1 MSDQL
6 RDELLTRISEVM
18 NAEDV
23 DSAND
28 SSEIESQRA
37 QAVLAR
43 VLENVQSEARPRR
56 HVKRPYWLSARSSRG
71 RIVITASVAVAL
83 ILLAGVLVSI
93 VGGSSRLTSPV
104 TTSRHAGK
112 NLVTKQAGGAGP
124 SHHGT
129 WMLAD
134 DSLSGTWQQ
143 IPVGPPSVGVTC
155 PTAST
160 CYEMNE
166 VTAAPVENSPLLSV
180 SFYASTDDGLTWT
193 EYTMPSGFSATT
205 SLSCGGGGSCDAGGT
220 YNGQS
225 VLVSTTDG
233 GHSFT
238 VAPLPSTVGTLFSL
252 SCSGQFCGGLASVEA
267 PYSPIY
273 HPGALGESHPTNAT
287 FVSTDDDGSTFTSTA
302 ITAGNSLWTLECT
315 SSLDCVALGDQGS
328 SSDGTTDWAEG
339 VMETTNDGGNTW
351 TSASLPSGFAVGT
364 DSALSCADALHC
376 SVSGQ
381 ISVAFENP
389 PACAT
394 MNHSSDSPTS
404 LPITAGAPSA
414 ALKTIVQ
421 FESSLITSANL
432 QAIPDTEG
440 FGCSWPAERRVSDI
454 MSTTDGGNTWT
465 PEQLPAS
472 VPGPDLLG
480 LSCPTDNECWA
491 SGIDENAQK
500 IPGGADPGR
509 SILLGTT
516 DGGAT
521 WSTVTFSVP
530 AGTPSFQSAF
540 GDGIGSISCPTA
552 NVCVANGVGMA
563 DSASLP
569 LYRLVIPSSTT

>member
-6 RDELLTRISEVM
+6 RDELLERVSDVM
-18 NAEDV
+18 GAED
-23 DSAND
+23 STND
-28 SSEIESQRA
+28 SPESESQRA

-43 VLENVQSEARPRR
+43 VMENIHSAKPMRNVR
-56 HVKRPYWLSARSSRG
+56 RPYWLSARTLRG
-71 RIVITASVAVAL
+71 RIVVAVSVAFAM

-93 VGGSSRLTSPV
+93 VGGSGRLDSPI
-104 TTSRHAGK
+104 TTAWQSGK
-112 NLVTKQAGGAGP
+112 SLITKQVGVTGP
-124 SHHGT
+124 ARHGT

-143 IPVGPPSVGVTC
+143 IPVGPPGVGVTC
-155 PTAST
+155 PTASA
-160 CYEMNE
+160 CYEMDK

-180 SFYASTDDGLTWT
+180 SFYASTDDGVTWT
-193 EYTMPSGFSATT
+193 EYTMPSGFSPTT
-205 SLSCGGGGSCDAGGT
+205 SLSCGSESDCDAGGT

-225 VLVSTTDG
+225 VLVSTTNG

-238 VAPLPSTVGTLFSL
+238 VAPLPSTVGTLLSL
-252 SCSGQFCGGLASVEA
+252 SCSSGQFCGGLASAEA

-287 FVSTDDDGSTFTSTA
+287 FLSTDDNGSTFTSTA
-302 ITAGNSLWTLECT
+302 ITPGNSLWTLECT

-351 TSASLPSGFAVGT
+351 TSAIMPSGFAVGN
-364 DSALSCADALHC
+364 DSVLSCADALHC

-381 ISVAFENP
+381 ISVPFENP

-394 MNHSSDSPTS
+394 MNHPSNSPTS
-404 LPITAGAPSA
+404 LPVTAGAPSA
-414 ALKTIVQ
+414 AIETIVQ

-432 QAIPDTEG
+432 KAIPNTEG
-440 FGCSWPAERRVSDI
+440 FGCSWPAETPVSDI

-472 VPGPDLLG
+472 VQAPSLHG
-480 LSCPTDNECWA
+480 LSCPTDNDCWA
-491 SGIDENAQK
+491 SGSDENVQQV
-500 IPGGADPGR
+500 PGGADNGE
-509 SILLGTT
+509 S
-516 DGGAT
+516 
-521 WSTVTFSVP
+521 VTP
-530 AGTPSFQSAF
+530 WH
-540 GDGIGSISCPTA
+540 D
-552 NVCVANGVGMA
+552 
-563 DSASLP
+563 
-569 LYRLVIPSSTT
+569 